1 MSMSISSEINN
12 EFDDQLFECT
22 LLIVSLLLKQYK
34 ENAIDITDFKS
45 HTTNKIS
52 YILNN
57 YNDIKDNNK
66 KRNIE
71 SLINECIAINNTL

>member
-1 MSMSISSEINN
+1 MSFSSEITNK
-12 EFDDQLFECT
+12 EFDNQLFECSI
-22 LLIVSLLLKQYK
+22 LIVSLLLNQYK
-34 ENAIDITDFKS
+34 VKEIDITDFKS

-57 YNDIKDNNK
+57 IDIIKDNME

-71 SLINECIAINNTL
+71 NLINECVAINNSI